1 MLSHQGLVS
10 SQRCDFYRQWIFC
23 LPISLNI
30 PVQILLQGLTF
41 DNLSARADSRLPV
54 KWRNLI
60 RIKVL
65 FLFFFFF
72 CFYTFLLR
80 EPCACRGEEIYHC
93 IQKSVQGEDATEC
106 VCGTYRSCPFSSQP
120 QKRRNCSPILI
131 AVALLLEIEKKTM
144 DFLSLYLRLI

>member
-60 RIKVL
+60 RIKV
-65 FLFFFFF
+65 FFFFF
-72 CFYTFLLR
+72 FFLLL
-80 EPCACRGEEIYHC
+80 Y
-93 IQKSVQGEDATEC
+93 
-106 VCGTYRSCPFSSQP
+106 FF
-120 QKRRNCSPILI
+120 
-131 AVALLLEIEKKTM
+131 VA
-144 DFLSLYLRLI
+144 